1 MKMIYFNIYTLL
13 TTKTLCLYGFICTY
27 YYSLI
32 LFGCVALSQVFLIY
46 CQLL

>member
-1 MKMIYFNIYTLL
+1 MKMIYFNIYTLML

-32 LFGCVALSQVFLIY
+32 LFGCVALS
-46 CQLL
+46 